1 MKDTPIDRSRRR
13 AIQASLGLPVALSA
27 LSVLGSG
34 CTSPNAMPA
43 PAGLEPLPVPTLRIG
58 DRWRYVL
65 INRYNNI
72 PLGEV
77 SVEVTAVTPLIRLS
91 IDRGADKPVLE
102 EIYTDTWSV
111 LLETVY
117 TGGEPIRFNAPM
129 PVVPQGARTGVHLK
143 NDTRYTTTPSTSS
156 EFAWSQRLSVEG
168 WERVTVPA
176 GSFDALRIVRL
187 VNFEHPDI
195 FRYFPERTDTAWYA
209 PQVGRW
215 VKREWTG
222 DYMSG
227 GPTSLRGRAREDWI
241 SWQLTAY
248 QPAPR

>member
-1 MKDTPIDRSRRR
+1 MNDIPIDRSRRL
-13 AIQASLGLPVALSA
+13 AIRTGLGLPVALSA

-34 CTSPNAMPA
+34 CTTPNAIPA

-72 PLGEV
+72 PIGEV
-77 SVEVTAVTPLIRLS
+77 SVQVTAVTPLIRLA
-91 IDRGADKPVLE
+91 IDRGADQPVIE
-102 EIYTDTWSV
+102 EIYTDPWSV

-117 TGGEPIRFNAPM
+117 SGEPIRFNAPM
-129 PVVPQGARTGVHLK
+129 PVVPQGARTGL
-143 NDTRYTTTPSTSS
+143 NLRSNTRYTTTPSSSS
-156 EFAWSQRLSVEG
+156 EYAWNQRLSVEG

-176 GSFDALRIVRL
+176 GSFDALRIARL
-187 VNFEHPDI
+187 ISFEHPDV
-195 FRYFPERTDTAWYA
+195 FRYSPERTDIAWYA

-222 DYMSG
+222 SYLMPG
-227 GPTSLRGRAREDWI
+227 LMARGGRAREDWVN
-241 SWQLTAY
+241 WQLTAY

>member
-1 MKDTPIDRSRRR
+1 MNDIPIDRSRRR
-13 AIQASLGLPVALSA
+13 AIRTGLGLPVALSA

-34 CTSPNAMPA
+34 CATPNAMPA
-43 PAGLEPLPVPTLRIG
+43 PAGLEPLPVPTLRVG

-72 PLGEV
+72 PIGEV
-77 SVEVTAVTPLIRLS
+77 SVQVTAVTPLIRLS

-102 EIYTDTWSV
+102 EIYTDPWSV
-111 LLETVY
+111 MLETVY
-117 TGGEPIRFNAPM
+117 SGEPIRFNDPM
-129 PVVPQGARTGVHLK
+129 PVVPQGARTGL
-143 NDTRYTTTPSTSS
+143 NLRSNTRYTTTPTTSS
-156 EFAWSQRLSVEG
+156 AYAWSQRLSVEG

-187 VNFEHPDI
+187 INFEHPDV
-195 FRYFPERTDTAWYA
+195 FRYSPERTDIAWYA

-227 GPTSLRGRAREDWI
+227 GHTSLRGRTREDWVN
-241 SWQLTAY
+241 WQLTAY
-248 QPAPR
+248 QPVPR